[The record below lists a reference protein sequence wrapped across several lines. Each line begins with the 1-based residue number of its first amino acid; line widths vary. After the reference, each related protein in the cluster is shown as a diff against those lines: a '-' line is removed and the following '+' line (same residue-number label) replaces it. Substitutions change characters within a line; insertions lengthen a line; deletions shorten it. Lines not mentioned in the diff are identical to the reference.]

1 MGCHILSIS
10 LIIILSTGIYANT
23 LKNGFVYDDGVTIVN
38 NTLIK
43 SFGNLPKLIQKDYF
57 TLSGEGTYRPLVT
70 LTYFLDYALY
80 GLKPW
85 GFHLTNILLHT
96 INGVLL
102 YIFLAILIRSPVV
115 NNQQSII
122 YSLFI
127 NLPFYISALF
137 VSHPVLTEAI
147 NAISFREDLL
157 AFLFY
162 MAALTIYISLPTFNK
177 RKKPNVCCLLYA
189 VSCMLYF
196 FALLSKEMA
205 ATLPL
210 IACCYEWVYNRKR
223 DLRTL
228 LSNHYNNV
236 YIAITLF
243 YIYLRFYYFL
253 NPTNYEVIDWTLM
266 ERLLIIPMLLTYY
279 LKLVLF
285 PLSLSAD
292 YAIEPL
298 KSLSPLLLIDAL
310 FISILLG
317 IFFLTCNKNK
327 GIVFGILFFLITLI
341 PVYNIIPIG
350 NPFAERY
357 LYIPITGLILALVLT
372 VQTLYPKFKATTFMA
387 FLLIICCNLAIT
399 MDRNIIWRDGY
410 SLWTDTLRKM
420 PGSSR
425 AHNNLGL
432 IYYEIEWFTAALQEF
447 KVAIKLKPT
456 NSTAH
461 NNLGIIYLI
470 QGQYDPAIQEFETA
484 IKHKR
489 SYPEAHHNLGST
501 YVSLGRLE
509 EAIVE
514 YQIAIYFKSDY
525 AKAHYN
531 LGTVY
536 MKRGRVSEAKMEVD
550 KAMQLDP
557 SLKNKGTGLSPTN

>member
-1 MGCHILSIS
+1 MGRHILSIS
-10 LIIILSTGIYANT
+10 LIIILSTAIYANT

-85 GFHLTNILLHT
+85 GFHLTNILLHI

-102 YIFLAILIRSPVV
+102 YIFLTILIRFPVV

-122 YSLFI
+122 YSVFI
-127 NLPFYISALF
+127 NLPFYISTLF

-177 RKKPNVCCLLYA
+177 RKNSMYA

-210 IACCYEWVYNRKR
+210 IACCYEWVYNRKGE
-223 DLRTL
+223 LRTL
-228 LSNHYNNV
+228 LFNRYNNV

-292 YAIEPL
+292 YAIESL
-298 KSLSPLLLIDAL
+298 KSLSSLLLICFL
-310 FISILLG
+310 FIPLG
-317 IFFLTCNKNK
+317 IFFLKWNKNK
-327 GIVFGILFFLITLI
+327 GIAFGILFFLITLI

-372 VQTLYPKFKATTFMA
+372 VQALYPKFKDTTFMA
-387 FLLIICCNLAIT
+387 LLLIICCNLAIT

-410 SLWTDTLRKM
+410 SLWTDTLRKI

-470 QGQYDPAIQEFETA
+470 QEQYALAIQEFETA
-484 IKHKR
+484 IKHNR

-501 YVSLGRLE
+501 YVFLGRLDK
-509 EAIVE
+509 AILE
-514 YQIAIYFKSDY
+514 YQTAIHFRADY

-536 MKRGRVSEAKMEVD
+536 MKKGRVSEAKMEAD

-557 SLKNKGTGLSPTN
+557 SLKNKGAGLSPTN